1 MGDVRGTTA
10 SLATS
15 GPYVAGVSADL
26 TTVSAMSTAAD
37 HFTAFVDRIAGDVA
51 AMPVSAHEMA
61 GLAGLSRSQFERV
74 ARAVAGESP
83 ARFRGRILLE
93 RAAYLMLA
101 TDRTILDIALDS
113 GFTTHEAFTRAF
125 RREHG
130 VLPSVWR
137 ADPTS
142 FRIDAP
148 GDVHFHPPAGLRLP
162 ARHRMDSVDLV
173 VEMVEHHVWL
183 VGELVDRARL
193 VSDDDLD
200 RPSERSIEGLD
211 GATLRWALSRLIGQM
226 EMWNAAVHEG
236 DYDFAVEERESPT
249 SMRRRL
255 DRVGPEF
262 VDNVSLLAAT
272 GRFDETFV
280 EAFSPT
286 PHVLSYGAMVAHVL
300 TFAAHHRLLALSRL
314 RECGI
319 SDLGF
324 GDPKH
329 WFATGRR

>member
-1 MGDVRGTTA
+1 MPT
-10 SLATS
+10 
-15 GPYVAGVSADL
+15 PADR
-26 TTVSAMSTAAD
+26 
-37 HFTAFVDRIAGDVA
+37 FTAFMDRLVVDVE
-51 AMPVSAHEMA
+51 AMPGTAEEMAHE
-61 GLAGLSRSQFERV
+61 AGLSRSQFERV

-93 RAAYLMLA
+93 RAAYLMLT
-101 TDRTILDIALDS
+101 TDRTLLDIALDS
-113 GFTTHEAFTRAF
+113 GFASHEAFTRAF
-125 RREHG
+125 RREFG

-137 ADPTS
+137 VEPTS
-142 FRIDAP
+142 FRIEAP

-183 VGELVDRARL
+183 VGELVDRAWL

-200 RPSERSIEGLD
+200 QVSDRSVEGID
-211 GATLRWALSRLIGQM
+211 GGTLRWALSRLVGQM
-226 EMWNAAVHEG
+226 EMWNAAVHEV
-236 DYDFAVEERESPT
+236 DYDFAIEVDESVT

-262 VDNVSLLAAT
+262 VDNVSRLAAT

-286 PHVLSYGAMVAHVL
+286 PQVLSYGAMVAHVL
-300 TFAAHHRLLALSRL
+300 TFAAHHRLFALSRL
-314 RECGI
+314 RECGV

>member
-1 MGDVRGTTA
+1 MAV
-10 SLATS
+10 
-15 GPYVAGVSADL
+15 P
-26 TTVSAMSTAAD
+26 AD
-37 HFTAFVDRIAGDVA
+37 HFTAFLERLAADVA
-51 AMPVSAHEMA
+51 GMPASADAMATS
-61 GLAGLSRSQFERV
+61 AGLSRSQFERV

-93 RAAYLMLA
+93 RAAYLMLT
-101 TDRTILDIALDS
+101 TDTTLLDIALDS
-113 GFTTHEAFTRAF
+113 GFTSHEAFTRAF

-130 VLPSVWR
+130 VNPSVWR
-137 ADPTS
+137 AEPTS

-148 GDVHFHPPAGLRLP
+148 NDVHFHPPSGLRLP
-162 ARHRMDSVDLV
+162 ARHRMDGVDLV

-193 VSDDDLD
+193 VSEDDLD
-200 RPSERSIEGLD
+200 APFAGSVEGID
-211 GATLRWALSRLIGQM
+211 GGTLRWALSRLVGQM
-226 EMWNAAVHEG
+226 EMWNAAVHDT
-236 DYDFAVEERESPT
+236 DYDFAVEDHETVT

-286 PHVLSYGAMVAHVL
+286 PQVLSYGAMVAHVL

-314 RECGI
+314 RECGVT
-319 SDLGF
+319 DLGF

-329 WFATGRR
+329 WFAVGRAKDAAPDQAGGR

>member
-1 MGDVRGTTA
+1 
-10 SLATS
+10 
-15 GPYVAGVSADL
+15 
-26 TTVSAMSTAAD
+26 MSTPAD
-37 HFTAFVDRIAGDVA
+37 HFSAFVDRLAVD
-51 AMPVSAHEMA
+51 VSALPDSAEAMA
-61 GLAGLSRSQFERV
+61 AVAGLSRSQFERV

-93 RAAYLMLA
+93 RAAYLMITTERLL
-101 TDRTILDIALDS
+101 LDIALDS
-113 GFTTHEAFTRAF
+113 GFASHEAFTRAF
-125 RREHG
+125 RREFG
-130 VLPSVWR
+130 LLPSVWR
-137 ADPTS
+137 GEPTS
-142 FRIDAP
+142 FRIDVP
-148 GDVHFHPPAGLRLP
+148 SDVHFHPPAGLRLP

-183 VGELVDRARL
+183 VGELVDRAGL

-200 RPSERSIEGLD
+200 EVSERSVEGID
-211 GATLRWALSRLIGQM
+211 GGTLRWALSRLVGQM
-226 EMWNAAVHEG
+226 EMWNAAVHDG
-236 DYDFAVEERESPT
+236 DYDFSVEERESTT

-262 VDNVSLLAAT
+262 VDNVSLLAGT

-286 PHVLSYGAMVAHVL
+286 PQVLSYGAMVAHVL
-300 TFAAHHRLLALSRL
+300 TFGAHHRLLALSRL
-314 RECGI
+314 RECGV

>member
-1 MGDVRGTTA
+1 
-10 SLATS
+10 
-15 GPYVAGVSADL
+15 
-26 TTVSAMSTAAD
+26 MSTAAD
-37 HFTAFVDRIAGDVA
+37 HFTAFVELVAVDVS
-51 AMPVSAHEMA
+51 AMPASAEEMA
-61 GLAGLSRSQFERV
+61 RLAGLSRSPIERV

-83 ARFRGRILLE
+83 ARFRGRVLLE

-101 TDRTILDIALDS
+101 SDRTILDIALDS
-113 GFTTHEAFTRAF
+113 GFTSHEAFTRAF
-125 RREHG
+125 KREHG

-137 ADPTS
+137 AEPTS

-183 VGELVDRARL
+183 VGELVERARL

-200 RPSERSIEGLD
+200 QTSERSVEGID
-211 GATLRWALSRLIGQM
+211 GGTLRWALSRLVGQM
-226 EMWNAAVHEG
+226 EMWNAAVH
-236 DYDFAVEERESPT
+236 DRDHDVAVEEHEPVT
-249 SMRRRL
+249 AMRRRL
-255 DRVGPEF
+255 DRVGPEL
-262 VDNVSLLAAT
+262 VDNVSRLAAA

-286 PHVLSYGAMVAHVL
+286 PQVLSYGAMVAHVL

-314 RECGI
+314 RECGV

-324 GDPKH
+324 GDPKP
-329 WFATGRR
+329 WFATGHR

>member
-1 MGDVRGTTA
+1 
-10 SLATS
+10 
-15 GPYVAGVSADL
+15 VAPVP
-26 TTVSAMSTAAD
+26 TAAD
-37 HFTAFVDRIAGDVA
+37 HFVAFVELVAGDVSS
-51 AMPVSAHEMA
+51 PQ
-61 GLAGLSRSQFERV
+61 LERV

-93 RAAYLMLA
+93 RAAHLMVTTEHTL
-101 TDRTILDIALDS
+101 LDIAMDS
-113 GFTTHEAFTRAF
+113 GFASHEAFARAF
-125 RREHG
+125 KREHG

-142 FRIDAP
+142 FRIEAP
-148 GDVHFHPPAGLRLP
+148 NDVHFHPPAGLRLP

-193 VSDDDLD
+193 VSDDELD
-200 RPSERSIEGLD
+200 AVPERSVEGLD
-211 GATLRWALSRLIGQM
+211 GGTLRWALSRLVGQM
-226 EMWNAAVHEG
+226 EMCNAAVHDS
-236 DYDFAVEERESPT
+236 DYDVAVEEAEPVT

-255 DRVGPEF
+255 GRVGPEF

-286 PHVLSYGAMVAHVL
+286 PQVLSYGAMVGHVL

-314 RECGI
+314 RECGV

-324 GDPKH
+324 GDPQH
-329 WFATGRR
+329 WFATGRRAAGGPG

>member
-1 MGDVRGTTA
+1 VPT
-10 SLATS
+10 
-15 GPYVAGVSADL
+15 P
-26 TTVSAMSTAAD
+26 AD
-37 HFTAFVDRIAGDVA
+37 HFTAFVERLAADLD
-51 AMPVSAHEMA
+51 AMPSSAEEMA
-61 GLAGLSRSQFERV
+61 RDAGLSRSQFERV
-74 ARAVAGESP
+74 VRAVAGESP

-93 RAAYLMLA
+93 RAAYLMVA
-101 TDRTILDIALDS
+101 TDRTLLDIALDS
-113 GFTTHEAFTRAF
+113 GFASHEAFTRAF
-125 RREHG
+125 RRELG

-142 FRIDAP
+142 FRIDSP
-148 GDVHFHPPAGLRLP
+148 NDVHFHPPAGLRLP

-173 VEMVEHHVWL
+173 IEMVEHHVWL

-200 RPSERSIEGLD
+200 AVSERSVEGID
-211 GATLRWALSRLIGQM
+211 GGTLRWALSRLVGQM
-226 EMWNAAVHEG
+226 EMWNAAVHDG
-236 DYDFAVEERESPT
+236 DYDFAVEEGESVT

-262 VDNVSLLAAT
+262 VDNVSRLAAT

-286 PHVLSYGAMVAHVL
+286 PQVLSYGAMVAHVL

-314 RECGI
+314 RECGVG
-319 SDLGF
+319 DLGF

-329 WFATGRR
+329 WFATGRREDAALDQARDG

>member
-1 MGDVRGTTA
+1 M
-10 SLATS
+10 
-15 GPYVAGVSADL
+15 
-26 TTVSAMSTAAD
+26 TAAH
-37 HFTAFVDRIAGDVA
+37 HFSTFVDRIAVDVTE
-51 AMPVSAHEMA
+51 MPGSADEMA

-83 ARFRGRILLE
+83 ARFRRRVLLE

-101 TDRTILDIALDS
+101 SDLTILDIALDS
-113 GFTTHEAFTRAF
+113 GFTSHEAFTRAF
-125 RREHG
+125 KREHG

-137 ADPTS
+137 AEPTS

-148 GDVHFHPPAGLRLP
+148 GDVHFHPPTGLRLP
-162 ARHRMDSVDLV
+162 ARHRMDGVDLV

-193 VSDDDLD
+193 VADVELD
-200 RPSERSIEGLD
+200 QPSERSIEGLD

-226 EMWNAAVHEG
+226 EMWNAAVHDG
-236 DYDFAVEERESPT
+236 DYDFAVEEHESPT

-286 PHVLSYGAMVAHVL
+286 PQVLSYGAMVAHVL
-300 TFAAHHRLLALSRL
+300 TFAAHHRLLALSRHAEVAIPTL
-314 RECGI
+314 PR
-319 SDLGF
+319 GF
-324 GDPKH
+324 GDPTQG
-329 WFATGRR
+329 FATGRR

>member
-1 MGDVRGTTA
+1 MPT
-10 SLATS
+10 
-15 GPYVAGVSADL
+15 P
-26 TTVSAMSTAAD
+26 AD
-37 HFTAFVDRIAGDVA
+37 HFTAFVDTTP
-51 AMPVSAHEMA
+51 MSA
-61 GLAGLSRSQFERV
+61 RV
-74 ARAVAGESP
+74 LAGESP
-83 ARFRGRILLE
+83 ARFRRRILLE

-101 TDRTILDIALDS
+101 TDSTILDVAVDS
-113 GFTTHEAFTRAF
+113 GFTGQATFATAF
-125 RREHG
+125 RGEFG

-137 ADPTS
+137 GDPTS
-142 FRIDAP
+142 FRIEAP

-183 VGELVDRARL
+183 VGELVERARL
-193 VSDDDLD
+193 VADAELDQPSD
-200 RPSERSIEGLD
+200 RSIEGLD
-211 GATLRWALSRLIGQM
+211 GETLRWALSRLVGQM
-226 EMWNAAVHEG
+226 EMWNAAVHDG
-236 DYDFAVEERESPT
+236 DYDFSVEEHESTT

-286 PHVLSYGAMVAHVL
+286 PQVLSYGAMVAHVL

-314 RECGI
+314 RECGV